1 MSRMG
6 DYFLG
11 SKECVYI
18 QGTERILCVAEK
30 SATEDWKTHTLLG
43 IRSSVCCLGCLRTN
57 DIMQVRHIKETEN
70 DIAEHFHTSTV
81 SYN

>member
-11 SKECVYI
+11 GKECVYI
-18 QGTERILCVAEK
+18 QEIERIFCVPEK
-30 SATEDWKTHTLLG
+30 STTEDWKTHTLLG

-57 DIMQVRHIKETEN
+57 NIVQVRHVKGTEN

-81 SYN
+81 L